1 MTDNGNGWVM
11 RDNATHK
18 GAAETRGRRHRRWRV
33 SAALGLTAVL
43 AGGAIAAL
51 RTAGS
56 PAPAPSQPAAAIA
69 SHAGRLTPDESR
81 AASRIAVDAATR
93 PGTAPARGG
102 QDAKKDA
109 RKDTGSGERNAAGG
123 SGAEP
128 LDTRRPPRAKSAS
141 SAPDGRAEVQLYDYA
156 SDTLITRLVD
166 LRAGTVL
173 DSARQRGVQ
182 PPPTL
187 AEARE
192 AVKIVL
198 ADRRLGPGMRD
209 SYASQTGN
217 RLTSPSQLLLQGM
230 SFLGSRAKGV
240 DGARQVSR
248 CGEHRCVQLFVR
260 IPGGKWIDTSR
271 IVIDLSARHAAVIG
285 L

>member
-1 MTDNGNGWVM
+1 M
-11 RDNATHK
+11 RDNATDR
-18 GAAETRGRRHRRWRV
+18 GDDTRGRRLRRWRV
-33 SAALGLTAVL
+33 SAALGVTAVL
-43 AGGAIAAL
+43 AGGGIAAL
-51 RTAGS
+51 QAAGS
-56 PAPAPSQPAAAIA
+56 PASDAPEPAAVVAA
-69 SHAGRLTPDESR
+69 HSGRLTPGESR
-81 AASRIAVDAATR
+81 EASRIAVGAATR

-102 QDAKKDA
+102 QDAKQ
-109 RKDTGSGERNAAGG
+109 DTAGGERNAAGG

-141 SAPDGRAEVQLYDYA
+141 SAADSRAEVQLYDYA

-166 LRAGTVL
+166 LRTEKVL
-173 DSARQRGVQ
+173 DTARQHGVQ

-192 AVKIVL
+192 AVKVVL
-198 ADRRLGPGMRD
+198 ADRRLGPGMRE
-209 SYASQTGN
+209 SYTSQTGK
-217 RLTSPSQLLLQGM
+217 RLTSPSQLRLQSM

-240 DGARQVSR
+240 DGARKVSR

-260 IPGGKWIDTSR
+260 LPGGKWIDTSR
-271 IVIDLSARHAAVIG
+271 IVIDLSARRAAVIG

>member
-1 MTDNGNGWVM
+1 M
-11 RDNATHK
+11 
-18 GAAETRGRRHRRWRV
+18 

-43 AGGAIAAL
+43 AGGGIAAL
-51 RTAGS
+51 RAAGS
-56 PAPAPSQPAAAIA
+56 PASDAPEPAAVVAPH
-69 SHAGRLTPDESR
+69 SGRLTPGESR
-81 AASRIAVDAATR
+81 EASRIAIDAVTR
-93 PGTAPARGG
+93 PGAAPARSG
-102 QDAKKDA
+102 QDTKKKDTA
-109 RKDTGSGERNAAGG
+109 GGERNAAGG

-128 LDTRRPPRAKSAS
+128 LDTRRPPRPKSAS
-141 SAPDGRAEVQLYDYA
+141 STPDSRAEVQLYDYA

-166 LRAGTVL
+166 LRSKKVL
-173 DSARQRGVQ
+173 DSARQHGVQ

-192 AVKIVL
+192 AVKVVL

-209 SYASQTGN
+209 SYTSQTGK
-217 RLTSPSQLLLQGM
+217 RLTSPSQLRLQSM

-240 DGARQVSR
+240 DGARKVSR

-260 IPGGKWIDTSR
+260 LPDGKWIDTSR
-271 IVIDLSARHAAVIG
+271 IVIDLSARRAAVIG

>member
-1 MTDNGNGWVM
+1 M
-11 RDNATHK
+11 RDNATDR
-18 GAAETRGRRHRRWRV
+18 GADDTRGRRHRRWRV

-43 AGGAIAAL
+43 AGGGIAAL
-51 RTAGS
+51 QAAGS
-56 PAPAPSQPAAAIA
+56 PVSDAPEPTAVVA
-69 SHAGRLTPDESR
+69 SHSGRLTPGESR
-81 AASRIAVDAATR
+81 EASRIAVDAATR

-102 QDAKKDA
+102 QDAKKDTA
-109 RKDTGSGERNAAGG
+109 GGERNVAGG

-141 SAPDGRAEVQLYDYA
+141 SAPDSRAEVQLYDYA

-166 LRAGTVL
+166 LRSKKVL
-173 DSARQRGVQ
+173 DSARQHGVQ

-192 AVKIVL
+192 AVKVVL

-209 SYASQTGN
+209 SYTSQTGK
-217 RLTSPSQLLLQGM
+217 RLTSPSQLRLQSM

-240 DGARQVSR
+240 DGARKVSR

-260 IPGGKWIDTSR
+260 LPGGKWIDTSR
-271 IVIDLSARHAAVIG
+271 IVIDLSARRAAVIG

>member
-1 MTDNGNGWVM
+1 MTDN
-11 RDNATHK
+11 ATDK
-18 GAAETRGRRHRRWRV
+18 GAADTRGRRHRRWRV

-43 AGGAIAAL
+43 AGGGIAAL
-51 RTAGS
+51 RTTGS
-56 PAPAPSQPAAAIA
+56 PASEASEPAAAVA
-69 SHAGRLTPDESR
+69 SHTGRLTLEESR
-81 AASRIAVDAATR
+81 EASRIAIDAATR
-93 PGTAPARGG
+93 PGTA
-102 QDAKKDA
+102 KD
-109 RKDTGSGERNAAGG
+109 RQRTRRDTGGGERNAAGG
-123 SGAEP
+123 PGAEP

-141 SAPDGRAEVQLYDYA
+141 SATDSRAEVQLYDYA

-166 LRAGTVL
+166 LRSKKVL
-173 DSARQRGVQ
+173 DSSRRHGVQ

-192 AVKIVL
+192 AVKVIL
-198 ADRRLGPGMRD
+198 ADRRLGPGMRE
-209 SYASQTGN
+209 SYASQTGK
-217 RLTSPSQLLLQGM
+217 RLTSPTQLRLQSM

-240 DGARQVSR
+240 DGARKVSR

-271 IVIDLSARHAAVIG
+271 IVIDLSARRAAVIG

>member
-1 MTDNGNGWVM
+1 M

-18 GAAETRGRRHRRWRV
+18 GAADTRGRRHRRWRV

-43 AGGAIAAL
+43 AGGAIVAL

-56 PAPAPSQPAAAIA
+56 PAPGASRPAAAVA
-69 SHAGRLTPDESR
+69 SPSGRLTPDESR
-81 AASRIAVDAATR
+81 AASRIAIDAVTR
-93 PGTAPARGG
+93 PGTAPARGD
-102 QDAKKDA
+102 QDAKKD
-109 RKDTGSGERNAAGG
+109 TGGGERNAAGG

-141 SAPDGRAEVQLYDYA
+141 SASDSRAEVRLYDYA

-166 LRAGTVL
+166 LRSGKVL

-192 AVKIVL
+192 AVKVVL

-209 SYASQTGN
+209 SYASQTGK

-240 DGARQVSR
+240 DGARKVSR

-271 IVIDLSARHAAVIG
+271 IVIDLSARRAAVIG

>member
-1 MTDNGNGWVM
+1 M
-11 RDNATHK
+11 RDNATDR
-18 GAAETRGRRHRRWRV
+18 GADDTRGRRHRRWRV

-43 AGGAIAAL
+43 AGGGIAAL
-51 RTAGS
+51 EAAGS
-56 PAPAPSQPAAAIA
+56 PASDASEPAAVVA
-69 SHAGRLTPDESR
+69 SHSGRLTPGESR
-81 AASRIAVDAATR
+81 EASRIAVDAATR
-93 PGTAPARGG
+93 PGTATAQGG
-102 QDAKKDA
+102 QDAT
-109 RKDTGSGERNAAGG
+109 KDTGGGERNAVGG

-128 LDTRRPPRAKSAS
+128 LDTRRAPRAKSAS
-141 SAPDGRAEVQLYDYA
+141 STPDSRAEVQLYDYA

-166 LRAGTVL
+166 LRSKKVL
-173 DSARQRGVQ
+173 DSARQHGVQ

-192 AVKIVL
+192 AVKVVL

-209 SYASQTGN
+209 SFTSQTGK
-217 RLTSPSQLLLQGM
+217 RLTSPSQLRLQSM

-248 CGEHRCVQLFVR
+248 CGAHRCVQLFVR
-260 IPGGKWIDTSR
+260 LPGGKWIDTSR
-271 IVIDLSARHAAVIG
+271 IVIDLSARRAAVIG

>member
-1 MTDNGNGWVM
+1 MTDN
-11 RDNATHK
+11 ATDK
-18 GAAETRGRRHRRWRV
+18 GAADTRGRRHRRWRV

-43 AGGAIAAL
+43 AGGGIAAL

-56 PAPAPSQPAAAIA
+56 PASDAQEPAAVVA
-69 SHAGRLTPDESR
+69 SHSGRLTSEESR
-81 AASRIAVDAATR
+81 EATRIAVDAATG
-93 PGTAPARGG
+93 PGA
-102 QDAKKDA
+102 AKDRRQATEKSD
-109 RKDTGSGERNAAGG
+109 GERNAAGG

-141 SAPDGRAEVQLYDYA
+141 SDTDSRAEVQLYDYA
-156 SDTLITRLVD
+156 SDTLITRVVD
-166 LRAGTVL
+166 LRSKKVL
-173 DSARQRGVQ
+173 DSTRRHGVQ

-192 AVKIVL
+192 AVKVVL
-198 ADRRLGPGMRD
+198 ADRRLGPGMRE
-209 SYASQTGN
+209 SYASQTGK
-217 RLTSPSQLLLQGM
+217 RLASPAQLRLQSM

-240 DGARQVSR
+240 DGARKVSR

-271 IVIDLSARHAAVIG
+271 IVIDLSARRAAVIG

>member
-1 MTDNGNGWVM
+1 M
-11 RDNATHK
+11 RDNATDR
-18 GAAETRGRRHRRWRV
+18 GEDDTRGRRRRRWRG

-43 AGGAIAAL
+43 AGGGIAAL
-51 RTAGS
+51 QTTGS
-56 PAPAPSQPAAAIA
+56 PASDAPEPAAVVA
-69 SHAGRLTPDESR
+69 SHSGRLTPGESR
-81 AASRIAVDAATR
+81 EASRIAVEAATR
-93 PGTAPARGG
+93 PATAPARGG
-102 QDAKKDA
+102 KAAKKD
-109 RKDTGSGERNAAGG
+109 TGGGERNAAGG

-141 SAPDGRAEVQLYDYA
+141 SAPDSRAEVQLYDYA

-166 LRAGTVL
+166 LRSKKVL
-173 DSARQRGVQ
+173 DSARQHGVQ

-192 AVKIVL
+192 AVKVVL

-209 SYASQTGN
+209 SFTSQTGK
-217 RLTSPSQLLLQGM
+217 RLTSPSQLRLQSM

-240 DGARQVSR
+240 AGARKVSR

-260 IPGGKWIDTSR
+260 LPGGKWIDTSR
-271 IVIDLSARHAAVIG
+271 IVIDLSARRAAVIG

>member
-1 MTDNGNGWVM
+1 M
-11 RDNATHK
+11 RDNATDR
-18 GAAETRGRRHRRWRV
+18 GADDTRGRRHRRWRV

-43 AGGAIAAL
+43 AGGGIAAL
-51 RTAGS
+51 QAAGS
-56 PAPAPSQPAAAIA
+56 PASDAPEPAAVVAA
-69 SHAGRLTPDESR
+69 HSGRLTPGESR
-81 AASRIAVDAATR
+81 EASRIAVDAATR

-102 QDAKKDA
+102 KEAKKGTA
-109 RKDTGSGERNAAGG
+109 GGERNAAGG

-128 LDTRRPPRAKSAS
+128 LDTHRAPRAKSAS
-141 SAPDGRAEVQLYDYA
+141 SAPDSRAEVQLYDYA

-166 LRAGTVL
+166 LRSKKVL
-173 DSARQRGVQ
+173 DSARQHGVQ

-192 AVKIVL
+192 AVKVVL
-198 ADRRLGPGMRD
+198 ADPRLGPGMRD
-209 SYASQTGN
+209 SYTSQTGK
-217 RLTSPSQLLLQGM
+217 RLTSPSQLRLQSM

-240 DGARQVSR
+240 DGARKVSR

-260 IPGGKWIDTSR
+260 LPGGKWIDTSR
-271 IVIDLSARHAAVIG
+271 IVIDLSARRAAVIG